1 MIIMVPND
9 AHQIDGCHP
18 CEIELV
24 TELNMVKSIMTREV
38 FRGFH
43 QSHYIRLGG
52 HDSIGDQTMR
62 VNGRLF
68 LDLLFVVTILLSFC
82 LSVGKGFEI
91 VIMRDVGADI
101 RPLHM

>member
-1 MIIMVPND
+1 
-9 AHQIDGCHP
+9 
-18 CEIELV
+18 
-24 TELNMVKSIMTREV
+24 
-38 FRGFH
+38 
-43 QSHYIRLGG
+43 
-52 HDSIGDQTMR
+52 MR

-91 VIMRDVGADI
+91 VIVRDVGADI